1 LYELKFG
8 NSFTFNAGFKRFNN
22 GVLVDQSK
30 PATSLPTFVIIDVA
44 ASTTTT
50 TTTTP
55 ANDCGSPNYIYNEA
69 LTSNKCTN
77 NCQCDG

>member
-1 LYELKFG
+1 MSELKVG
-8 NSFTFNAGFKRFNN
+8 NSFTFTAGFKRFNN

-30 PATSLPTFVIIDVA
+30 PATSLPTFVIVDVA

-50 TTTTP
+50 AP
-55 ANDCGSPNYIYNEA
+55 AGDCNTPNYFYNEA
-69 LTSNKCTN
+69 STSNKCTN